1 MKTDEIIFIKTDKEG
16 SNLREIQEDYP
27 NSIIDVNSQKE
38 KNIYIGSERVTD
50 NYNIGVD
57 ENSITNNVGGMTS
70 GINAS
75 KLKGKSISE
84 ILDTILFASN
94 NNMTLKGVQVVDKI
108 DNLTDN
114 TLTEIYQ
121 GMVVSVVEDNSLYI
135 LLTNPDDSDSDIEW
149 KKVGVDVDIEEL
161 KVSTKK
167 LSAPIVVA
175 GLSESIGNI
184 TNGMEF
190 GTDKTIEDIL
200 RELLCKEIYPSVS
213 LTTVNPTLS
222 FGGITSWGS
231 SNHSRIMK
239 IGSDLN
245 LNPVTISSASISDGY
260 RVGSGFTWGYSSIDD
275 SDVDNDENNPA
286 SISAETSLNGN
297 YTLTETYSPT
307 TIGSPRTVVSSE
319 NYEDVKFGEG
329 SVKIALGTN
338 TITFSASSP
347 SGSYKHPEYPE
358 YYVVSNLGKTDVN
371 KKLSKSGEI
380 NATLNSITDNS
391 KSITVIGVYPVYTNI
406 KSDSLVDDMEEMDLT
421 DSDTIEL
428 IVPSEVASQKHF
440 TFDYPSSN
448 EVISFMVKDVGG
460 NFVDFASAYN
470 KESETITKTIN
481 GEVVSYKRFITTGK
495 LQGVSTYKIK
505 LSKPL
510 SEGENK

>member
-1 MKTDEIIFIKTDKEG
+1 MGIVK
-16 SNLREIQEDYP
+16 
-27 NSIIDVNSQKE
+27 
-38 KNIYIGSERVTD
+38 
-50 NYNIGVD
+50 
-57 ENSITNNVGGMTS
+57 NSITFGS
-70 GINAS
+70 GFNITAE
-75 KLKGKSISE
+75 GP
-84 ILDTILFASN
+84 
-94 NNMTLKGVQVVDKI
+94 I
-108 DNLTDN
+108 DSR
-114 TLTEIYQ
+114 
-121 GMVVSVVEDNSLYI
+121 MVVETIEDLTTVWGTDAPVFEGMMVSVLQDNNIYVLKEKPFSNL
-135 LLTNPDDSDSDIEW
+135 NNW
-149 KKVGVDVDIEEL
+149 KKIGSDVDIDVEEI
-161 KVSTKK
+161 KTSSKK

-175 GLSESIGNI
+175 GLSESIGNVE
-184 TNGMEF
+184 NGMQFDTE
-190 GTDKTIEDIL
+190 DSIEDIL
-200 RELLCKEIYPSVS
+200 RELLCKEIYPFVS

-231 SNHSRIMK
+231 SNYSNIMK

-245 LNPVTISSASISDGY
+245 LKPVTISSASISDGY
-260 RVGSGFTWGYSSIDD
+260 RVGSGFAWGYSSTDD
-275 SDVDNDENNPA
+275 SDVDNGENDPSA
-286 SISAETSLNGN
+286 ISAITSLNGN

-307 TIGSPRTVVSSE
+307 TIGTPRNVVSSE

-329 SVKIALGTN
+329 SVKIALGEN
-338 TITFSASSP
+338 IISLSASSP
-347 SGSYKHPEYPE
+347 SGSYTHPEYPE

-421 DSDTIEL
+421 DGDTIEL

-440 TFDYPSSN
+440 TFDYPSSH

-460 NFVDFASAYN
+460 NFVDFASAYD
-470 KESETITKTIN
+470 KEYETITKTIN
-481 GEVVSYKRFITTGK
+481 GVVVSYKRFITTGK

-510 SEGENK
+510 SEGESK

>member
-1 MKTDEIIFIKTDKEG
+1 MGIVK
-16 SNLREIQEDYP
+16 
-27 NSIIDVNSQKE
+27 
-38 KNIYIGSERVTD
+38 
-50 NYNIGVD
+50 
-57 ENSITNNVGGMTS
+57 NSITFGS
-70 GINAS
+70 GFNITAEGPIDS
-75 KLKGKSISE
+75 RMVVE
-84 ILDTILFASN
+84 TIE
-94 NNMTLKGVQVVDKI
+94 D
-108 DNLTDN
+108 LTTVWGTDAPVF
-114 TLTEIYQ
+114 E
-121 GMVVSVVEDNSLYI
+121 GMVVSVLEDNNVYVLKEKPFSTLE
-135 LLTNPDDSDSDIEW
+135 NW
-149 KKVGVDVDIEEL
+149 KKIGSDVDIDVEEI
-161 KVSTKK
+161 KTSSKK

-175 GLSESIGNI
+175 GLSESIGNVE
-184 TNGMEF
+184 NGMQFDTE
-190 GTDKTIEDIL
+190 DSIEDIL
-200 RELLCKEIYPSVS
+200 RELLCKEIYPTVS

-245 LNPVTISSASISDGY
+245 LKSVTIGSASISDGY
-260 RVGSGFTWGYSSIDD
+260 RVGSGFTWGYSSTDD
-275 SDVDNDENNPA
+275 SDVDNGENNPS

-406 KSDSLVDDMEEMDLT
+406 KSDSLVDGMEEMDLI

-440 TFDYPSSN
+440 TFDYPSSH

-510 SEGENK
+510 SEGESK

>member
-1 MKTDEIIFIKTDKEG
+1 MGIVK
-16 SNLREIQEDYP
+16 
-27 NSIIDVNSQKE
+27 
-38 KNIYIGSERVTD
+38 
-50 NYNIGVD
+50 
-57 ENSITNNVGGMTS
+57 NSITFGS
-70 GINAS
+70 GFNITAEGPIDS
-75 KLKGKSISE
+75 RMVVE
-84 ILDTILFASN
+84 TI
-94 NNMTLKGVQVVDKI
+94 GD
-108 DNLTDN
+108 LTTVWGTDFPVF
-114 TLTEIYQ
+114 E
-121 GMVVSVVEDNSLYI
+121 GMVVSVLEDNNVYVLKAKPFSNLE
-135 LLTNPDDSDSDIEW
+135 NW
-149 KKVGVDVDIEEL
+149 KKIGSDVDIDVEEI
-161 KVSTKK
+161 KTSSKK
-167 LSAPIVVA
+167 LSAPIIVA
-175 GLSESIGNI
+175 GLSESIGNVE
-184 TNGMEF
+184 NGMEF
-190 GTDKTIEDIL
+190 DTEDSIEDIL
-200 RELLCKEIYPSVS
+200 RELLCKEVYPTVS

-231 SNHSRIMK
+231 SNHSTIMK
-239 IGSDLN
+239 IGSELN
-245 LNPVTISSASISDGY
+245 LKPVTIGSASISDGY

-275 SDVDNDENNPA
+275 SDVDNGENNPL

-307 TIGSPRTVVSSE
+307 TIGSPRTVEPSN
-319 NYEDVKFGEG
+319 NYEAVKFEEG

-371 KKLSKSGEI
+371 NKLSKSGEI
-380 NATLNSITDNS
+380 NATLNSITDNN

-406 KSDSLVDDMEEMDLT
+406 KSNSLVNVNDMEEMNLT

-440 TFDYPSSN
+440 TFDYPSTH
-448 EVISFMVKDVGG
+448 EVTSFEIEDLKG

-495 LQGVSTYKIK
+495 LQGESTYKIK

-510 SEGENK
+510 SGGESK

>member
-1 MKTDEIIFIKTDKEG
+1 MGIVK
-16 SNLREIQEDYP
+16 
-27 NSIIDVNSQKE
+27 
-38 KNIYIGSERVTD
+38 
-50 NYNIGVD
+50 
-57 ENSITNNVGGMTS
+57 NSITFGS
-70 GINAS
+70 GFNITAEGPIDS
-75 KLKGKSISE
+75 RMVVE
-84 ILDTILFASN
+84 TIE
-94 NNMTLKGVQVVDKI
+94 D
-108 DNLTDN
+108 LTTVWGTDAPVF
-114 TLTEIYQ
+114 E
-121 GMVVSVVEDNSLYI
+121 GMVVSVLEDNNVYVLKEKPFSNLD
-135 LLTNPDDSDSDIEW
+135 NW
-149 KKVGVDVDIEEL
+149 KKIGSDVDIDVEEI
-161 KVSTKK
+161 KTSSKK

-175 GLSESIGNI
+175 GLSESIGNVE
-184 TNGMEF
+184 NGMQFDTE
-190 GTDKTIEDIL
+190 DSIEDIL
-200 RELLCKEIYPSVS
+200 RELLCKEIYPTVS

-245 LNPVTISSASISDGY
+245 LKSVTIGSASISDGY
-260 RVGSGFTWGYSSIDD
+260 RVGSGFTWGYSSTDD
-275 SDVDNDENNPA
+275 SDVDNGENNPA

-440 TFDYPSSN
+440 TFDYPSSH

-510 SEGENK
+510 SEGESK

>member
-1 MKTDEIIFIKTDKEG
+1 MGIVK
-16 SNLREIQEDYP
+16 
-27 NSIIDVNSQKE
+27 
-38 KNIYIGSERVTD
+38 
-50 NYNIGVD
+50 
-57 ENSITNNVGGMTS
+57 NSITFGS
-70 GINAS
+70 GFNITAEGPIDS
-75 KLKGKSISE
+75 RMVVE
-84 ILDTILFASN
+84 TIE
-94 NNMTLKGVQVVDKI
+94 D
-108 DNLTDN
+108 LTTVWGTDAPVF
-114 TLTEIYQ
+114 E
-121 GMVVSVVEDNSLYI
+121 GMVVSVLEDNNVYVLKQKPFSTLE
-135 LLTNPDDSDSDIEW
+135 NW
-149 KKVGVDVDIEEL
+149 KKIGSDVDIDVEEI
-161 KVSTKK
+161 KTSSKK

-175 GLSESIGNI
+175 GLSESIGNVE
-184 TNGMEF
+184 NGMQFDTE
-190 GTDKTIEDIL
+190 DSIEDIL
-200 RELLCKEIYPSVS
+200 RELLCKEIYPTVS

-260 RVGSGFTWGYSSIDD
+260 RVGSGFTWGYSSTDD
-275 SDVDNDENNPA
+275 SDVDNGENNPS

-440 TFDYPSSN
+440 TFDYPSSH

-510 SEGENK
+510 SGGESK

>member
-1 MKTDEIIFIKTDKEG
+1 MGIVK
-16 SNLREIQEDYP
+16 
-27 NSIIDVNSQKE
+27 
-38 KNIYIGSERVTD
+38 
-50 NYNIGVD
+50 
-57 ENSITNNVGGMTS
+57 NSITFGS
-70 GINAS
+70 GFNITAEGPIDS
-75 KLKGKSISE
+75 RMVVESIE
-84 ILDTILFASN
+84 D
-94 NNMTLKGVQVVDKI
+94 
-108 DNLTDN
+108 LTTVWGTDAPVF
-114 TLTEIYQ
+114 E
-121 GMVVSVVEDNSLYI
+121 GMVVSVLEDNNVYVLKEKPFSTLE
-135 LLTNPDDSDSDIEW
+135 NW
-149 KKVGVDVDIEEL
+149 KKIGSDVDIDVEEIKTL
-161 KVSTKK
+161 SKK

-175 GLSESIGNI
+175 GLSESIGNVE
-184 TNGMEF
+184 NGMQFDTE
-190 GTDKTIEDIL
+190 DSIEDIL
-200 RELLCKEIYPSVS
+200 RELLCKEIYPTVS
-213 LTTVNPTLS
+213 LTTINPTLS

-245 LNPVTISSASISDGY
+245 LNLVTISSASISDGY
-260 RVGSGFTWGYSSIDD
+260 RVGSGFTWGYSSTDD
-275 SDVDNDENNPA
+275 SDVDNGENNPS

-297 YTLTETYSPT
+297 YTLIETYSPT

-406 KSDSLVDDMEEMDLT
+406 KTDSLVDDMEEMDLT

-440 TFDYPSSN
+440 TFDYPSSH